1 MKYVPVVALLVAL
14 VAVMGGLGSESFR
27 ATRSIVATIV
37 GLLVVAL
44 LFGLVV
50 KRTL

>member
-1 MKYVPVVALLVAL
+1 MKYIPVVALLIAL
-14 VAVMGGLGSESFR
+14 VAVMGGLSSESFR
-27 ATRSIVATIV
+27 ATRSIVVTI
-37 GLLVVAL
+37 LAFIAVAI